1 MLMVEKW
8 PNEKEVSEIIGMNQS
23 EAAVFE
29 KIKEVIV
36 AIRNARSENKVEVTK
51 KVKAVIYGGKEW
63 TENLNGN
70 SVFIMKLKTGIEDLE
85 IKEWG
90 EKIPGA
96 IFAAV
101 GPIEI
106 YLIVAV
112 DSEKEKSRLEKE
124 IANLEKFVAALN
136 GKLSNQEFVGKAPE
150 KVVAIEKE
158 KLAKA
163 EMELGKLKE
172 QLDNLK

>member
-1 MLMVEKW
+1 MVEKW
-8 PNEKEVSEIIGMNQS
+8 PKEKEVSEIIGMNQS
-23 EAAVFE
+23 EAAAFE

-36 AIRNARSENKVEVTK
+36 AIRNARSENKVEATK

-70 SVFIMKLKTGIEDLE
+70 SVFIMKLKTGVEELE
-85 IKEWG
+85 IKEKG
-90 EKIPGA
+90 EKIAGA
-96 IFAAV
+96 IYAAV
-101 GPIEI
+101 GEIEI
-106 YLIVAV
+106 YLIGAV
-112 DSEKEKSRLEKE
+112 DTQKEKVRLEKE
-124 IANLEKFVAALN
+124 IANLEKFVSALN

-163 EMELGKLKE
+163 QIELDKLKE
-172 QLDNLK
+172 QLVALK